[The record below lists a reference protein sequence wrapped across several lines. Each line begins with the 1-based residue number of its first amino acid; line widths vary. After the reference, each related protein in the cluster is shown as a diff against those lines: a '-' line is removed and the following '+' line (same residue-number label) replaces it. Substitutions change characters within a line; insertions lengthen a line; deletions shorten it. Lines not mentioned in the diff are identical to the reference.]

1 MQELHVTENEAG
13 QRLDKL
19 LAKFLNQ
26 APKSFLYKMMRKKN
40 IVLNGKKCT
49 GNEKLKQGDSI
60 KLFFSDETIEKFSA
74 GTYAIPKKEK
84 INMLPIIYEDEQVLL
99 MNKPVGVLSQK
110 AKDSD
115 VSAVEILINYLME
128 TDQLSKEQFR
138 TFHPSICNRLDRNT
152 SGILV
157 AAKTLPALQEMNR
170 FFKERTIA
178 KYYRCLVK
186 GRVIKNEEYIKGY
199 LVKDQKTNKVSITK
213 KKTEEGVPIE
223 TEYCV
228 IQSNDEVSLLEVHLI
243 TGKTHQIRA
252 HLASIGHPIIGDYK
266 YGDKQINEMYRQAYG
281 LKSQLLHA
289 YRLEMPSSNG
299 SLAYLND
306 KKFVAELPDKFIKIC
321 KDKGVL

>member
-1 MQELHVTENEAG
+1 MQELHVTANEAG

-74 GTYAIPKKEK
+74 GTYVTPKKEK

-99 MNKPVGVLSQK
+99 MNKPVGILSQK

-157 AAKTLPALQEMNR
+157 AGKTLPALQEMNR

-186 GRVIKNEEYIKGY
+186 GRVIKNEDYIKGY

-213 KKTEEGVPIE
+213 KETGEGILIE

-289 YRLEMPSSNG
+289 YRLEMPSSDG
-299 SLAYLND
+299 SLAYLNE
-306 KKFVAELPDKFIKIC
+306 KKFVAKLPDQFIKIC

>member
-1 MQELHVTENEAG
+1 MQELHVTANEAG

-74 GTYAIPKKEK
+74 GTYVTPKKEK

-115 VSAVEILINYLME
+115 VSAVEILINYLIE
-128 TDQLSKEQFR
+128 TNQLSKEQFR

-157 AAKTLPALQEMNR
+157 AGKTLPALQEMNC

-186 GRVIKNEEYIKGY
+186 GRVIKNEDYIKGY

-266 YGDKQINEMYRQAYG
+266 YGDKQINEMYRQEYG

-289 YRLEMPSSNG
+289 YRLEMPSSDG

>member
-1 MQELHVTENEAG
+1 MQELHVTANEAG

-74 GTYAIPKKEK
+74 ETYVTPKKEK

-115 VSAVEILINYLME
+115 VSAVEILINYLIE
-128 TDQLSKEQFR
+128 TNQLSKEQFR

-157 AAKTLPALQEMNR
+157 AGKTLPALQEMNR

-186 GRVIKNEEYIKGY
+186 GRVIKNEDYIKGY

-266 YGDKQINEMYRQAYG
+266 YGDKQINEMYRQEYG

-289 YRLEMPSSNG
+289 YRLEMPSSDG

>member
-1 MQELHVTENEAG
+1 MQELHVTANEAG

-74 GTYAIPKKEK
+74 GTYVTPKKEK

-115 VSAVEILINYLME
+115 VSAVEILINYLIE
-128 TDQLSKEQFR
+128 TNQLSKEQFK

-157 AAKTLPALQEMNR
+157 AGKTLPALQEMNR

-186 GRVIKNEEYIKGY
+186 GRVIKNEDYIKGY

-266 YGDKQINEMYRQAYG
+266 YGDKQINEMYRQEYG

-289 YRLEMPSSNG
+289 YRLEMPSSDG

>member
-74 GTYAIPKKEK
+74 GTYVTPKKEK

-157 AAKTLPALQEMNR
+157 AGKTLPALQEMNR

-186 GRVIKNEEYIKGY
+186 GRVIKNEDYIKGY

-213 KKTEEGVPIE
+213 KETGEGILIE

-289 YRLEMPSSNG
+289 YRLEMPSSDG

-306 KKFVAELPDKFIKIC
+306 KKFVAKLPDQFIKIC

>member
-157 AAKTLPALQEMNR
+157 AGKTLPALQEMNR

>member
-1 MQELHVTENEAG
+1 MQELHVTANEAG

-74 GTYAIPKKEK
+74 GTYVTPKKEK

-115 VSAVEILINYLME
+115 VSAVEILINYLIE
-128 TDQLSKEQFR
+128 TNQLSKEQFR

-157 AAKTLPALQEMNR
+157 AGKTLPALQEMNR

-186 GRVIKNEEYIKGY
+186 GRVIKNEDYIKGY

-228 IQSNDEVSLLEVHLI
+228 IQSNDELSLLEVHLI

-266 YGDKQINEMYRQAYG
+266 YGDKQINEMYRQEYG

-289 YRLEMPSSNG
+289 YRLEMPSSDG

>member
-1 MQELHVTENEAG
+1 MQELHVTANEAG

-60 KLFFSDETIEKFSA
+60 KLFFSDEAIEKFSA
-74 GTYAIPKKEK
+74 ETYVTPKKEK

-115 VSAVEILINYLME
+115 VSAVEILINYLIE
-128 TDQLSKEQFR
+128 TNQLSKEQFR

-157 AAKTLPALQEMNR
+157 AGKTLPALQEMNR

-186 GRVIKNEEYIKGY
+186 GRVIKNEDYIKGY

-266 YGDKQINEMYRQAYG
+266 YGDKQINEMYRQEYG

-289 YRLEMPSSNG
+289 YRLEMPSSDG

>member
-1 MQELHVTENEAG
+1 MQELHVTANEAG

-74 GTYAIPKKEK
+74 GTYVTPKKEK
-84 INMLPIIYEDEQVLL
+84 TNMLPIIYEDEQVLL

-115 VSAVEILINYLME
+115 VSAVEILINYLIE
-128 TDQLSKEQFR
+128 TNHLSKEQFR

-157 AAKTLPALQEMNR
+157 AGKTLPALQEMNR

-186 GRVIKNEEYIKGY
+186 GRVIKNEDYIKGY

-266 YGDKQINEMYRQAYG
+266 YGDKQINEMYRQEYG

-289 YRLEMPSSNG
+289 YRLEMPSSDG

>member
-1 MQELHVTENEAG
+1 MQELHVTANEAG

-74 GTYAIPKKEK
+74 GTYVTPKKEK

-115 VSAVEILINYLME
+115 VSAVEILINYLIE
-128 TDQLSKEQFR
+128 TNQLSKEQFR

-157 AAKTLPALQEMNR
+157 AGKTLPALQEMNR

-186 GRVIKNEEYIKGY
+186 GRVIKNEDYIKGY

-266 YGDKQINEMYRQAYG
+266 YGDKQINEMYRQEYG
-281 LKSQLLHA
+281 IKSQLLHA
-289 YRLEMPSSNG
+289 YRLEMPSSDG

>member
-1 MQELHVTENEAG
+1 MQELHVTANEAG

-60 KLFFSDETIEKFSA
+60 KFFFSDETIEKFSA
-74 GTYAIPKKEK
+74 GTYVTPKKEK

-115 VSAVEILINYLME
+115 VSAVEILINYLIE
-128 TDQLSKEQFR
+128 TNQLSKEQFK

-157 AAKTLPALQEMNR
+157 AGKTLPALQEMNR

-186 GRVIKNEEYIKGY
+186 GRVIKNEDYIKGY

-266 YGDKQINEMYRQAYG
+266 YGDKQINEMYRQEYG

-289 YRLEMPSSNG
+289 YRLEMPSSDG

>member
-1 MQELHVTENEAG
+1 MQELHVTANEAG

-74 GTYAIPKKEK
+74 GTYVTPKKEK
-84 INMLPIIYEDEQVLL
+84 IKMLPIIYEDEQVLL

-115 VSAVEILINYLME
+115 VSAVEILINYLIE
-128 TDQLSKEQFR
+128 TNQLSKEQFR

-157 AAKTLPALQEMNR
+157 AGKTLPALQEMNR

-186 GRVIKNEEYIKGY
+186 GRVIKNEDYIKGY
-199 LVKDQKTNKVSITK
+199 LVKNQKTNKVSITK

-266 YGDKQINEMYRQAYG
+266 YGDKQINEMYRQEYG

-289 YRLEMPSSNG
+289 YRLEMPSSDG

>member
-99 MNKPVGVLSQK
+99 MNKPIGVLSQK

-128 TDQLSKEQFR
+128 TNQLSKEQFR

-157 AAKTLPALQEMNR
+157 AGKTLPALQEMNR

-186 GRVIKNEEYIKGY
+186 GRVIKSEDYIKGY

-228 IQSNDEVSLLEVHLI
+228 IQSNAEVSLLEVHLI

>member
-74 GTYAIPKKEK
+74 GTYVTPKKEK

-157 AAKTLPALQEMNR
+157 AGKTLPALQEMNR

-186 GRVIKNEEYIKGY
+186 GRVIKNEDYIKGY

-213 KKTEEGVPIE
+213 KETGEGILIE

-266 YGDKQINEMYRQAYG
+266 YGDKQINEMYRQEYG

-289 YRLEMPSSNG
+289 YRLEMPSSDG

>member
-74 GTYAIPKKEK
+74 GTYVTPKKEK
-84 INMLPIIYEDEQVLL
+84 INMLPIIYEDEQILL

-115 VSAVEILINYLME
+115 VSAVEILINYLVE

-157 AAKTLPALQEMNR
+157 AGKTLPALQEMNR

-186 GRVIKNEEYIKGY
+186 GRVIKNEDYIKGY

-213 KKTEEGVPIE
+213 KETGEGILIE

-289 YRLEMPSSNG
+289 YRLEMPSSDG

-306 KKFVAELPDKFIKIC
+306 KKFVAKLPDKFIKIC

>member
-60 KLFFSDETIEKFSA
+60 KLFFSDETIEKFST

-157 AAKTLPALQEMNR
+157 AGKTLPALQEMNR

-186 GRVIKNEEYIKGY
+186 GRVIKNEDYIKGY

>member
-1 MQELHVTENEAG
+1 MQELHVTANEAG

-74 GTYAIPKKEK
+74 GTYVTPKKEK

-115 VSAVEILINYLME
+115 VSAVEILINYLIE
-128 TDQLSKEQFR
+128 TNQLSKEQFR

-157 AAKTLPALQEMNR
+157 AGKTLPALQEMNR

-186 GRVIKNEEYIKGY
+186 GRVIKNEDYIKGY

-252 HLASIGHPIIGDYK
+252 HLASIGHSIIGDYK
-266 YGDKQINEMYRQAYG
+266 YGDKQINEMYRQEYG

-289 YRLEMPSSNG
+289 YRLEMPSSDG

>member
-74 GTYAIPKKEK
+74 GTYVIPKKEK

-157 AAKTLPALQEMNR
+157 AGKTLPALQEMNR

-186 GRVIKNEEYIKGY
+186 GRVIKNEDYIKGY

>member
-1 MQELHVTENEAG
+1 MQELHVTANEAG

-74 GTYAIPKKEK
+74 GTYVTPKKEK

-115 VSAVEILINYLME
+115 VSAVEILINYLIE
-128 TDQLSKEQFR
+128 TNQLSKEQFR

-157 AAKTLPALQEMNR
+157 AGKTLPALQEMNR

-186 GRVIKNEEYIKGY
+186 GRVIKNEDYIKGY

-289 YRLEMPSSNG
+289 YRLEMPSSDG

-306 KKFVAELPDKFIKIC
+306 KKFVAKLPDQFIKIC

>member
-1 MQELHVTENEAG
+1 MQELHVTANEAG

-74 GTYAIPKKEK
+74 GTYVTPKKEK

-115 VSAVEILINYLME
+115 VSAVEILINYLIE
-128 TDQLSKEQFR
+128 TNQLSKEQFR

-157 AAKTLPALQEMNR
+157 VGKTLPALQEMNR

-186 GRVIKNEEYIKGY
+186 GRVIKNEDYIKGY

-266 YGDKQINEMYRQAYG
+266 YGDKQINEMYRQEYG

-289 YRLEMPSSNG
+289 YRLEMPSSDG
-299 SLAYLND
+299 SLAYLNN

>member
-1 MQELHVTENEAG
+1 MQELHVTVKEAG

-74 GTYAIPKKEK
+74 GTYVTPKKEK

-115 VSAVEILINYLME
+115 VSAVEILINYLIE
-128 TDQLSKEQFR
+128 TNQLSKEQFR

-157 AAKTLPALQEMNR
+157 AGKTLPALQEMNR

-186 GRVIKNEEYIKGY
+186 GRVIKNEDYIKGY

-266 YGDKQINEMYRQAYG
+266 YGDKQINEMYRQEYG

-289 YRLEMPSSNG
+289 YRLEMPSSDG

>member
-1 MQELHVTENEAG
+1 MQELHVTANEAG

-74 GTYAIPKKEK
+74 GIYVTPKKEK

-115 VSAVEILINYLME
+115 VSAVEILINYLIE
-128 TDQLSKEQFR
+128 TNQLSKEQFR

-152 SGILV
+152 SGIL
-157 AAKTLPALQEMNR
+157 AAGKTLPALQEMNR

-186 GRVIKNEEYIKGY
+186 GRVIKNEDYIKGY

-266 YGDKQINEMYRQAYG
+266 YGDKQINEMYRQEYG

-289 YRLEMPSSNG
+289 YRLEMPSSDG

>member
-1 MQELHVTENEAG
+1 MQELHVTANEAG

-74 GTYAIPKKEK
+74 GTYVTPKKEK

-115 VSAVEILINYLME
+115 VSAVEILINYLIE
-128 TDQLSKEQFR
+128 TNQLSKEQLR

-157 AAKTLPALQEMNR
+157 AGKTLPALQEMNR

-186 GRVIKNEEYIKGY
+186 GRVIKNEDYIKGY

-228 IQSNDEVSLLEVHLI
+228 IQSNGEVSLLEVHLI

-266 YGDKQINEMYRQAYG
+266 YGDKQINEMYRQEYG

-289 YRLEMPSSNG
+289 YRLEMPSSDG

-306 KKFVAELPDKFIKIC
+306 KKFIAELPDKFIKIC

>member
-99 MNKPVGVLSQK
+99 MNKPIGVLSQK

-128 TDQLSKEQFR
+128 TNQLSKEQFR

-157 AAKTLPALQEMNR
+157 A
-170 FFKERTIA
+170 
-178 KYYRCLVK
+178 
-186 GRVIKNEEYIKGY
+186 
-199 LVKDQKTNKVSITK
+199 
-213 KKTEEGVPIE
+213 
-223 TEYCV
+223 
-228 IQSNDEVSLLEVHLI
+228 
-243 TGKTHQIRA
+243 GKT
-252 HLASIGHPIIGDYK
+252 
-266 YGDKQINEMYRQAYG
+266 
-281 LKSQLLHA
+281 
-289 YRLEMPSSNG
+289 
-299 SLAYLND
+299 
-306 KKFVAELPDKFIKIC
+306 
-321 KDKGVL
+321 

>member
-1 MQELHVTENEAG
+1 MQELHVTANEAG

-74 GTYAIPKKEK
+74 GTYVTPKTEK

-115 VSAVEILINYLME
+115 VSAVEILINYLIE
-128 TDQLSKEQFR
+128 TNQLSKEQFR

-157 AAKTLPALQEMNR
+157 AGKTLPALQEMNR

-186 GRVIKNEEYIKGY
+186 GRVIKNEDYIKGY

-266 YGDKQINEMYRQAYG
+266 YGDKQINEMYRQEYG

-289 YRLEMPSSNG
+289 YRLEMPSSDG

>member
-13 QRLDKL
+13 QRLEKL

-157 AAKTLPALQEMNR
+157 AGKTLPALQEMNR

-186 GRVIKNEEYIKGY
+186 GRVIKSEDYIKGY

-266 YGDKQINEMYRQAYG
+266 YGDKQINEMYRQVYG

>member
-1 MQELHVTENEAG
+1 MQELHVTANEAG

-74 GTYAIPKKEK
+74 GTYVTPKKEK

-115 VSAVEILINYLME
+115 VSAVEILINYLIE
-128 TDQLSKEQFR
+128 TNQLSKEQFR

-157 AAKTLPALQEMNR
+157 AGKTLPALQEMNR

-178 KYYRCLVK
+178 KYYRCVVK
-186 GRVIKNEEYIKGY
+186 GRVIKNEDYIIGY

-228 IQSNDEVSLLEVHLI
+228 IQSNDEVSLLEVQLI

-266 YGDKQINEMYRQAYG
+266 YGDKQINEMYRQEYG

-289 YRLEMPSSNG
+289 YRLEMPSSDG

>member
-1 MQELHVTENEAG
+1 MQELHVTANEAG

-74 GTYAIPKKEK
+74 GTYVTPKKEK

-115 VSAVEILINYLME
+115 VSAVEILINYLIE
-128 TDQLSKEQFR
+128 TNQLSKEQFR

-157 AAKTLPALQEMNR
+157 AGKTLPALQEMNR

-186 GRVIKNEEYIKGY
+186 GRVIKNEDYIKGY

-266 YGDKQINEMYRQAYG
+266 YGRRTLNDEYCRKYG

-289 YRLEMPSSNG
+289 YRLEMPSSDG

>member
-1 MQELHVTENEAG
+1 MQELHVTANEAG

-74 GTYAIPKKEK
+74 GTYVTPKKEK

-115 VSAVEILINYLME
+115 VSAVEILINYLIE
-128 TDQLSKEQFR
+128 TNQLSKEQFR

-157 AAKTLPALQEMNR
+157 AGKTLPALQEMNR

-186 GRVIKNEEYIKGY
+186 GRVIKNEDYIKGY

-252 HLASIGHPIIGDYK
+252 HLESIGHPIIGDYK
-266 YGDKQINEMYRQAYG
+266 YGDKQINEMYRQEYG

-289 YRLEMPSSNG
+289 YRLEMPSSDG

>member
-1 MQELHVTENEAG
+1 MREISIQKNEAG
-13 QRLDKL
+13 QRMDKF
-19 LAKFLNQ
+19 LAKYLNK
-26 APKSFLYKMMRKKN
+26 APKSFFYKMMRKKN

-157 AAKTLPALQEMNR
+157 AGKTLPALQEMNR

>member
-1 MQELHVTENEAG
+1 MQELHVTANEAG

-74 GTYAIPKKEK
+74 GTYVTPKKEK

-115 VSAVEILINYLME
+115 VSAVEILINYLIE
-128 TDQLSKEQFR
+128 TNQLSKEQFR

-157 AAKTLPALQEMNR
+157 AGKTLPALQEMNR

-186 GRVIKNEEYIKGY
+186 GRVIKNEDYIKGY

-266 YGDKQINEMYRQAYG
+266 YGDKQINEMYRQEYG

-289 YRLEMPSSNG
+289 YRLEMPSSDG

-306 KKFVAELPDKFIKIC
+306 KKFVAELPDRFIKIC

>member
-74 GTYAIPKKEK
+74 GTYVTPKKEK

-115 VSAVEILINYLME
+115 VSAVEILINYLIE
-128 TDQLSKEQFR
+128 TNQLSKEQFR

-157 AAKTLPALQEMNR
+157 AGKTLPALQEMNR

-186 GRVIKNEEYIKGY
+186 GRVIKNEDYIKGY

-266 YGDKQINEMYRQAYG
+266 YGDKQINEMYRQEYG

-289 YRLEMPSSNG
+289 YRLEMPSSDG

>member
-128 TDQLSKEQFR
+128 TNQLSKEQFR

-157 AAKTLPALQEMNR
+157 AGKTLPALQEMNR

-228 IQSNDEVSLLEVHLI
+228 IQSNAEVSLLEVHLI

>member
-1 MQELHVTENEAG
+1 M
-13 QRLDKL
+13 DKL

-26 APKSFLYKMMRKKN
+26 SPKSFLYKMMRKKN

-74 GTYAIPKKEK
+74 GTYVTPKKEK

-115 VSAVEILINYLME
+115 VSAVEILINYLIE
-128 TDQLSKEQFR
+128 TNQLSKEQFR

-157 AAKTLPALQEMNR
+157 AGKTLPALQEMNR

-186 GRVIKNEEYIKGY
+186 GRVIKNEDYIKGY

-266 YGDKQINEMYRQAYG
+266 YGDKQINEMYRQEYG

-289 YRLEMPSSNG
+289 YRLEMPSSDG

>member
-1 MQELHVTENEAG
+1 MQELHVTANEAG

-74 GTYAIPKKEK
+74 GTYVIPKKEK
-84 INMLPIIYEDEQVLL
+84 TNMLPIIYEDEQVLL

-115 VSAVEILINYLME
+115 VSAVEILINYLIE
-128 TDQLSKEQFR
+128 TNQLSKEQFR

-157 AAKTLPALQEMNR
+157 AGKTLPALQEMNR

-186 GRVIKNEEYIKGY
+186 GRVIKNEDYIKGY

-266 YGDKQINEMYRQAYG
+266 YGDKQINEMYRQEYG

-289 YRLEMPSSNG
+289 YRLEMPSSDG

>member
-1 MQELHVTENEAG
+1 MQELHVTANEAG

-74 GTYAIPKKEK
+74 GTYVTPKKEK

-115 VSAVEILINYLME
+115 VSAVEILINYLIE
-128 TDQLSKEQFR
+128 TNQLSKEQFR

-157 AAKTLPALQEMNR
+157 AGKTLPALQEMNR

-186 GRVIKNEEYIKGY
+186 GRVIKNEDYIKGY

-252 HLASIGHPIIGDYK
+252 HLASTGHPIIGDYK
-266 YGDKQINEMYRQAYG
+266 YGDKQINEMYRQEYG

-289 YRLEMPSSNG
+289 YRLEMPSSDG

>member
-1 MQELHVTENEAG
+1 MQELHVTANEAG

-74 GTYAIPKKEK
+74 GTYVTPKKEK
-84 INMLPIIYEDEQVLL
+84 INLLPIIYEDEQVLL

-115 VSAVEILINYLME
+115 VSAVDILINYLIE
-128 TDQLSKEQFR
+128 TNQLSKEQFR

-157 AAKTLPALQEMNR
+157 AGKTLPALQEMNR

-186 GRVIKNEEYIKGY
+186 GRVIKNEDYIKGY

-266 YGDKQINEMYRQAYG
+266 YGDKQINEMYRQEYG

-289 YRLEMPSSNG
+289 YRLEMPSSDG

>member
-1 MQELHVTENEAG
+1 MQELHVTANEAG

-74 GTYAIPKKEK
+74 GTYVTPKKEK

-115 VSAVEILINYLME
+115 VSAVEILINYLIE
-128 TDQLSKEQFR
+128 TNQLSKEQFR

-157 AAKTLPALQEMNR
+157 AGKTLPALQEMNR

-186 GRVIKNEEYIKGY
+186 GRVIKNEDYIKGY

-213 KKTEEGVPIE
+213 KKTEKGVPIE

-266 YGDKQINEMYRQAYG
+266 YGDKQINEMYRQEYG

-289 YRLEMPSSNG
+289 YRLEMPSSDG